1 MKPSSFNSIL
11 EKYNKIY
18 SKEFPY
24 TTKFDTVLS
33 DFLLEQ
39 EASQVPAPT
48 PSGPPQQSLEPNL
61 APTPPSPSPDSSSS
75 ANKKTELPKEDLI
88 TNVKLI
94 KISVA
99 CLYTDIDSILEK
111 YPEARKMRNR
121 LQMLNPNSSSD
132 NAEILKLIYALIRK
146 SNPPKN
152 IKDEEEFTTDEIKDY
167 GSVALLNLAY
177 KAILTPKKDLDT
189 TVSDMIA
196 DVTTDYKKIETL
208 LQSGAA
214 DLMEIE
220 KMSEDIT
227 NKIQEIVSQTELT
240 DASL

>member
-24 TTKFDTVLS
+24 TTKFNTVLS
-33 DFLLEQ
+33 NFLLEQ
-39 EASQVPAPT
+39 EEPTPAPL
-48 PSGPPQQSLEPNL
+48 PEQPVSQPQQPAAEKSQL
-61 APTPPSPSPDSSSS
+61 PD
-75 ANKKTELPKEDLI
+75 KDLI

-94 KISVA
+94 KIAIA
-99 CLYTDIDSILEK
+99 CLYTDIDSILDEH
-111 YPEARKMRNR
+111 PEARKLRNR
-121 LQMLNPNSSSD
+121 LQLLNPNSSMD
-132 NAEILKLIYALIRK
+132 NSEILKLIYAIIK
-146 SNPPKN
+146 MSNPPGD
-152 IKDEEEFTTDEIKDY
+152 IKDQEQFSEEEIKDY

-189 TVSDMIA
+189 TVSDMVA
-196 DVTTDYKKIETL
+196 DVTTDYKKISAL
-208 LQSGAA
+208 LQSGAT
-214 DLMEIE
+214 DMSEIE